1 MTIQTLTISQIQPS
15 VLNPRKFFDDVT
27 IEELAASIKTDG
39 LLQNLVVLKPKGKA
53 KKHNIIA
60 GERRFRA
67 ISHLIEQG
75 ELDKDFPV
83 RVEIKE
89 GLSDDEALRIA
100 TVENVQR
107 ENLSPLEEAD
117 ALAILVK
124 NGEELDNIVA
134 QTGLSVATIRRRLM
148 LLSLTEKGKEALAEK
163 KITLAQA
170 ESLTIGKPEDQDE
183 VLDDVIEGYYTA
195 PDEIKDK
202 LVGDL
207 PTLSMAIF
215 PQELYTGS
223 FTKDLLAEADSTYF
237 DDVEQFETLQKQAAE
252 KKVAEYAQTH
262 EWAVLEEGYRFNKWE
277 YGEAEEGEKGGVVVF
292 LANDGNVS
300 IHEGLV
306 KTKAAVSTTKAL
318 KATKEKDFYPTPLRR
333 YIGMHKSAAVQAAI
347 LGNPR
352 KAKELVLA
360 NKLAG
365 FKAHDCLRYFEQE
378 GVIPPALAVINQ
390 QAAVLLAEMS
400 IQPDEDKLAWEDLGY
415 ALAHSKELAYD
426 VAKTLTDEQLESILL
441 FLEVAEFG
449 QSMVDRLDTNED
461 SLFNKIAKDLSV
473 DMRDYWRPDEGF
485 LKRRNKVQLQA
496 LMNESGA
503 SAKLASAAEYKKG
516 ELVTKLT
523 KFFEGAKSA
532 KEPSDSDRQAN
543 DWLSEAMNF
552 PAIDPDRKERAVAE
566 SDEDF
571 EGDDEAFDES
581 EEGELDEDE
590 EYAEAA

>member
-1 MTIQTLTISQIQPS
+1 MTIQTLTIAQIQPCAM
-15 VLNPRKFFDDVT
+15 NPRKFFDDAT
-27 IEELAASIKTDG
+27 IEELAQSIKTDG
-39 LLQNLVVLKPKGKA
+39 LLQNLVVLKPMGRA
-53 KKHNIIA
+53 KKHSIIA
-60 GERRFRA
+60 GERRYRA
-67 ISHLIEQG
+67 ISHLIEKG

-89 GLSDDEALRIA
+89 GLSNDEALRIA

-107 ENLSPLEEAD
+107 ENLSPLEEAE
-117 ALAILVK
+117 ALSVLVK
-124 NGEELDNIVA
+124 GGEELDNIIA
-134 QTGLSVATIRRRLM
+134 KTGLSLTTIRRRLM
-148 LLSLTEKGKEALAEK
+148 LLNLTEKAQDALATK

-170 ESLTIGKPEDQDE
+170 EALTIGKPEDQDE
-183 VLDDVIEGYYTA
+183 VVDDVIEGYYTA

-215 PQELYTGS
+215 PQELYTGT
-223 FTKDLLAEADSTYF
+223 FTKDLLAEADSTFF
-237 DDVEQFETLQKQAAE
+237 DDVEQFETLQRQAAE
-252 KKVAEYAQTH
+252 QKVAEYAETH
-262 EWAVLEEGYRFNKWE
+262 DWAVLEEGYRFNKWE

-292 LANDGNVS
+292 LANDGNVT
-300 IHEGLV
+300 IYEGLV
-306 KTKAAVSTTKAL
+306 KTKAAVSTSKAL

-333 YIGMHKSAAVQAAI
+333 YMGMHKSAAVQAAL

-352 KAKELVLA
+352 KAKELVVA

-378 GVIPPALAVINQ
+378 GVIPPALAVINNH
-390 QAAVLLAEMS
+390 AAILLAEMS
-400 IQPDEDKLAWEDLGY
+400 IQPDEEKPSWNDLGY

-441 FLEVAEFG
+441 FLEVGEFG
-449 QSMVDRLDTNED
+449 QSFSDRLDTYEG
-461 SLFNKIAKDLSV
+461 SLFNKIATDLSV

-516 ELVTKLT
+516 ELVTKLS
-523 KFFEGAKSA
+523 KFFDGAKSA
-532 KEPSDSDRQAN
+532 QEPTDGDQKAN
-543 DWLSEAMNF
+543 NWLPEAMAF
-552 PAIDPDRKERAVAE
+552 PAIDPDRKEREVADM
-566 SDEDF
+566 DEDS
-571 EGDDEAFDES
+571 EDEEETFDED
-581 EEGELDEDE
+581 EEGELDDE
-590 EYAEAA
+590 EYSEAA

>member
-15 VLNPRKFFDDVT
+15 VLNPRKFFDDAT
-27 IEELAASIKTDG
+27 IEELAQSIKTDG
-39 LLQNLVVLKPKGKA
+39 LLQNLVVSKPKGKA

-67 ISHLIEQG
+67 ISHLITKG

-117 ALAILVK
+117 ALAALVK

-215 PQELYTGS
+215 PQELYTGT

-252 KKVAEYAQTH
+252 QKVAEYAATH
-262 EWAVLEEGYRFNKWE
+262 DWAVLEEGHRFNKWE
-277 YGEAEEGEKGGVVVF
+277 YGEAEDGEKGGVVVF
-292 LANDGNVS
+292 LAHDGNVS
-300 IHEGLV
+300 IYEGLV
-306 KTKAAVSTTKAL
+306 KTKAAASTTNAL

-378 GVIPPALAVINQ
+378 GVIPPALAIINQ
-390 QAAVLLAEMS
+390 QAVILMADMAIETR
-400 IQPDEDKLAWEDLGY
+400 EDKPDWKTFGHYFHA
-415 ALAHSKELAYD
+415 KEEQAYD
-426 VAKTLTDEQLESILL
+426 AIQSLTDEQLESILL

-449 QSMVDRLDTNED
+449 QDMVDRLDTYED
-461 SLFNKIAKDLSV
+461 SLFNKIAQDLSV

-485 LKRRNKVQLQA
+485 LKRRNRVQLQQII
-496 LMNESGA
+496 NEAGA
-503 SAKLASAAEYKKG
+503 SAYYGSAANYKKG
-516 ELVTKLT
+516 ELVTSMTKYFQRAKTDKATDTEKL
-523 KFFEGAKSA
+523 AAS
-532 KEPSDSDRQAN
+532 
-543 DWLSEAMNF
+543 WLPEAMAF
-552 PAIDPDRKERAVAE
+552 PAIDPDYKEPE
-566 SDEDF
+566 SIEMDDDF
-571 EGDDEAFDES
+571 EGEDEAFDET

-590 EYAEAA
+590 GDYAEAA

>member
-15 VLNPRKFFDDVT
+15 ILNPRKFFDDAT
-27 IEELAASIKTDG
+27 IEELAQSIKTDG

-67 ISHLIEQG
+67 ISHLIETG

-107 ENLSPLEEAD
+107 ENLSPLEEAE
-117 ALAILVK
+117 ALSVLVK
-124 NGEELDNIVA
+124 GGEELDNIIA
-134 QTGLSVATIRRRLM
+134 QTGLSAATIRRRLM
-148 LLSLTEKGKEALAEK
+148 LLNLTEKVKEALATK

-170 ESLTIGKPEDQDE
+170 EALTIGKPEDQDE
-183 VLDDVIEGYYTA
+183 VVDDVIEGYYTA

-202 LVGDL
+202 LVGEL

-215 PQELYTGS
+215 PQELYTGT
-223 FTKDLLAEADSTYF
+223 FTKDLLAEADSTFF
-237 DDVEQFETLQKQAAE
+237 DDVEQFESLQKQAAE
-252 KKVAEYAQTH
+252 QKVAEYAETH
-262 EWAVLEEGYRFNKWE
+262 DWAVLEEGYRFNKWE
-277 YGEAEEGEKGGVVVF
+277 YDEAEEGEKGGVVVF
-292 LANDGNVS
+292 LANDGNVT

-306 KTKAAVSTTKAL
+306 KTKAAASTSKAL

-333 YIGMHKSAAVQAAI
+333 YMGMHKSAAVQAAL

-352 KAKELVLA
+352 KAKELVVA
-360 NKLAG
+360 NKLAR
-365 FKAHDCLRYFEQE
+365 FKPHDGLRYFEQE
-378 GVIPPALAVINQ
+378 GVIPPALAIINSH
-390 QAAVLLAEMS
+390 AALLLSDLNIEE
-400 IQPDEDKLAWEDLGY
+400 DEDKPDWRSVGY
-415 ALAHSKELAYD
+415 GFSTRQEKAYD
-426 VAKTLTDEQLESILL
+426 AIQPLTDAQLESILL
-441 FLEVAEFG
+441 FLEACEFG
-449 QSMVDRLDTNED
+449 QSFSDRLDTYEG

-503 SAKLASAAEYKKG
+503 SSKLASAAEYKKG
-516 ELVTKLT
+516 ELVTKLS

-532 KEPSDSDRQAN
+532 SEPTEGDQKAN
-543 DWLSEAMNF
+543 NWLPEAMAF
-552 PAIDPDRKERAVAE
+552 PAIDPDRKEREVADT
-566 SDEDF
+566 DEDS
-571 EGDDEAFDES
+571 EDEEETFDET
-581 EEGELDEDE
+581 EEGELDEDD
-590 EYAEAA
+590 YAEAA